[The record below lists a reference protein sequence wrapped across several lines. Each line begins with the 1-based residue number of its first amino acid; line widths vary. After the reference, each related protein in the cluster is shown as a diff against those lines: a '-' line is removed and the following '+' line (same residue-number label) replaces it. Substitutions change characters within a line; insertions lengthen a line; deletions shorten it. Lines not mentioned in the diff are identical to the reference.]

1 MPLTLEIAQAFFDAQ
16 LSALGVVTATL
27 TAVDA
32 VLGFLI
38 FCTIWGW
45 CRVLTR
51 PHPRGLGGA

>member
-1 MPLTLEIAQAFFDAQ
+1 MPLTLEIAQAFLDMQ
-16 LSALGVVTATL
+16 LSALGAVTATL

-38 FCTIWGW
+38 FCTISGW

-51 PHPRGLGGA
+51 PHASGLGGA

>member
-1 MPLTLEIAQAFFDAQ
+1 MPLTLEIAQAFLDMQ
-16 LSALGVVTATL
+16 LSALGAVTATL
-27 TAVDA
+27 TGFNA

-51 PHPRGLGGA
+51 PHASGLGGA